1 MKKITLV
8 LLFALSIASIGYS
21 ANIKLATV
29 EIQKIIDESEKGQ
42 ASKEKLKK
50 EFKIKEDSLKAKETS
65 LRQLQNQLQLGLLK
79 ASAKAEKQAEFEAL
93 QRIYTQES
101 NEFLQAVRKAE
112 QEQTRIILKDLKR
125 IVEKFGKKQ
134 GYNYIVEKSIEQFI
148 LFTKNPLDDVTDK
161 IIKEYDKL

>member
-21 ANIKLATV
+21 ANIKFATV
-29 EIQKIIDESEKGQ
+29 EIQKIIDESKKGQ

-50 EFKIKEDSLKAKETS
+50 EFKIKEDSLKKKETS

-79 ASAKAEKQAEFEAL
+79 ASAKSEKQAEFEAL
-93 QRIYTQES
+93 QRIYTRES

-112 QEQTRIILKDLKR
+112 QEQTRIILKDLKK

-134 GYNYIVEKSIEQFI
+134 SYNYIVEKSIEQFI